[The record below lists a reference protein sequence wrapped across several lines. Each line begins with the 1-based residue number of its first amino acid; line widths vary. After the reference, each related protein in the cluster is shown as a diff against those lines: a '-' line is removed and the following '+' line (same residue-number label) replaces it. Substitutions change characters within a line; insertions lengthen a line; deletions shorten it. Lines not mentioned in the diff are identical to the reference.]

1 MMITCL
7 IIDDEP
13 LAVELL
19 VDYINQT
26 ESLLLS
32 HKCYNAMEA
41 LAFLKNN
48 VVDIIFLDINMPK
61 LTGIELSSILPETQK
76 IIFTTAYSEYAVE
89 SYEKNAVDYLLKPI
103 TYERFIIAIKKLQK
117 ILDTERPIA
126 SNTIAATDNDFIFVK
141 VGKAIVK
148 TAFTEIRFIEAL
160 KDYVSF
166 NTATEKLVAYK
177 RMKDLEETLPTHFIR
192 IHNSYIINC
201 NHIHKVEDNHVYINE
216 SRLPISE
223 KYRENF
229 LDKINRQ
236 IL

>member
-1 MMITCL
+1 MMHCL

-19 VDYINQT
+19 EDYIAQT
-26 ESLLLS
+26 DNLRMC
-32 HKCYNAMEA
+32 HKCYNVMEA
-41 LAFLKNN
+41 LQFLKTNT
-48 VVDIIFLDINMPK
+48 VDMIFLDINMPK
-61 LTGIELSSILPETQK
+61 LTGMELSNLLPASQK

-103 TYERFIIAIKKLQK
+103 TYERFLLAINKAEKLFNSNK
-117 ILDTERPIA
+117 TT
-126 SNTIAATDNDFIFVK
+126 NTITANDNDYVFVK

-148 TAFTEIRFIEAL
+148 TAFTHIRFIEAL

-177 RMKDLEETLPTHFIR
+177 RMKDLEETLPINFLR

-201 NHIHKVEDNHVYINE
+201 NHIEKVEDNHVHIGDN
-216 SRLPISE
+216 RLPISE
-223 KYRENF
+223 KYRDIF
-229 LDKINRQ
+229 LERINKQ

>member
-1 MMITCL
+1 MITCL

-13 LAVELL
+13 LAVKLL
-19 VDYINQT
+19 EDYINQT
-26 ESLLLS
+26 ANLQLS

-48 VVDIIFLDINMPK
+48 AVDVLFLDINMPK
-61 LTGIELSSILPETQK
+61 LTGWELSNILPTTQK

-103 TYERFIIAIKKLQK
+103 TYERFVMAIKKAEKL
-117 ILDTERPIA
+117 LATEKSTAI
-126 SNTIAATDNDFIFVK
+126 TISTTDQEYIFVK

-148 TAFTEIRFIEAL
+148 TAFSDIRFIEAL

-177 RMKDLEETLPTHFIR
+177 RMKDLEEILPIHFLR

-201 NHIHKVEDNHVYINE
+201 NHIYKVEDNHVYISE

-223 KYRENF
+223 KYREAF
-229 LDKINRQ
+229 LEKISKQ

>member
-13 LAVELL
+13 LAVQLL
-19 VDYINQT
+19 EDYVAQT
-26 ESLLLS
+26 EGLQLS

-41 LAFLKNN
+41 LAFLKHNE
-48 VVDIIFLDINMPK
+48 VDIIFLDINMPK
-61 LTGIELSSILPETQK
+61 LTGMELSSILPETQK

-89 SYEKNAVDYLLKPI
+89 SYEKNTVDYLLKPI
-103 TYERFIIAIKKLQK
+103 TYERFAIAIKKIEKLLGAEK
-117 ILDTERPIA
+117 SIIT
-126 SNTIAATDNDFIFVK
+126 NTITATDNDFIFIK

-148 TAFTEIRFIEAL
+148 TAFTDIRFIEAL

-166 NTATEKLVAYK
+166 NTTKEKLVAYK
-177 RMKDLEETLPTHFIR
+177 RMKDLEESLPPNFVR

-201 NHIHKVEDNHVYINE
+201 HHIYKVEDNHVHICD

-223 KYRENF
+223 KYRDVF
-229 LDKINRQ
+229 LGKISKQ
-236 IL
+236 ML

>member
-1 MMITCL
+1 MITCL

-13 LAVELL
+13 LAVQLL
-19 VDYINQT
+19 EDYVAQT
-26 ESLLLS
+26 EGLELS

-41 LAFLKNN
+41 LAFFKSNE
-48 VVDIIFLDINMPK
+48 VDIIFLDINMPK
-61 LTGIELSSILPETQK
+61 ITGMELSSILPETQK

-89 SYEKNAVDYLLKPI
+89 SYEKNAVDYLIKPI
-103 TYERFIIAIKKLQK
+103 TYERFIISIKKIEKL
-117 ILDTERPIA
+117 LDAEKPTTL
-126 SNTIAATDNDFIFVK
+126 NTIAASDNDFIFVK

-148 TAFTEIRFIEAL
+148 TAFADIRFIEAL

-166 NTATEKLVAYK
+166 NTAKEKLVAYK
-177 RMKDLEETLPTHFIR
+177 RMKDLEESLPTNFVR

-201 NHIHKVEDNHVYINE
+201 NHIYKVEDNHVHICE

-223 KYRENF
+223 KYRDVFFE
-229 LDKINRQ
+229 KINRQ

>member
-1 MMITCL
+1 MITCL

-13 LAVELL
+13 LAVQLL
-19 VDYINQT
+19 EDYIAQT
-26 ESLLLS
+26 EGLQLS
-32 HKCYNAMEA
+32 YKCYNAMEA
-41 LAFLKNN
+41 LVFLKSNE
-48 VVDIIFLDINMPK
+48 VDIIFLDINMPK
-61 LTGIELSSILPETQK
+61 ITGMELSSILPETQK

-103 TYERFIIAIKKLQK
+103 TYERFVIAIKKVEKL
-117 ILDTERPIA
+117 LDAEKSSTT
-126 SNTIAATDNDFIFVK
+126 NTIAATDNYFIFVK

-148 TAFTEIRFIEAL
+148 TAFADIRFIEAL

-166 NTATEKLVAYK
+166 NTAKEKLVAYK
-177 RMKDLEETLPTHFIR
+177 RMKDLEESLPSNFVR

-201 NHIHKVEDNHVYINE
+201 NHIYKVEDNHVHICD

-223 KYRENF
+223 KYRDVFFE
-229 LDKINRQ
+229 KINRQ